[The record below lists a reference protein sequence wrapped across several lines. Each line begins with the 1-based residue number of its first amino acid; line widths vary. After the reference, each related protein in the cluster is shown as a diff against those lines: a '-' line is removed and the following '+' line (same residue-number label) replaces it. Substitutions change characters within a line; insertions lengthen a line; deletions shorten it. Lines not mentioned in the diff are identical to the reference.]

1 MFFAWPIWHLDMHLN
16 LESVLATGAQA
27 KQGEISHRRVITIA
41 FPIVISNA
49 TIPLLGIADTAA
61 VGQLGE
67 AAPIGAVGMGAFI
80 LTALYWLFGFLR
92 MGTVGLTSQAL
103 GRDDRAEADVLLTR
117 SVVFGLAMGVG
128 LILLQ
133 WPLFAG
139 ALALAPGSEE
149 VESLTQSYLSIR
161 IWSAPA
167 MIAIYGI
174 TGWLIAHERTRGVLV
189 LQVWTNGLNIVLD
202 FVFVLGFG
210 WGVEGVAWAT
220 FIAEWSGIVVGLWLV
235 RDALLRPYW
244 NDWARAIDGPEI
256 SRMVKVNTDLFL
268 RTAMLEAIFVSF
280 VFIGARLGDVTLAAN
295 QVLIQFVFVTAFSL
309 DGLVFAAETLVGQA
323 KGAGNRAAF
332 RRTVVITAIQSTII
346 VIALALVF
354 ALAGGFFI
362 DLMTTAEDVRIE
374 AKSFLLFMV
383 LAPLIGGPAW
393 IFDGIFIGA
402 TRTRDMRNMMVIAFA
417 AYCIAALVLVG
428 PLGNTGLWIALL
440 LSFAV
445 RGLTLAFRYP
455 PLERDIAV

>member
-1 MFFAWPIWHLDMHLN
+1 MDM
-16 LESVLATGAQA
+16 ETVLAMRGQSR
-27 KQGEISHRRVITIA
+27 QGEISHRRVITIA

-61 VGQLGE
+61 VGQLGL
-67 AAPIGAVGMGAFI
+67 AAPIGAVGIGAFI

-117 SVVFGLAMGVG
+117 AVAFGLAMGIG
-128 LILLQ
+128 LIVLQ
-133 WPLFAG
+133 WPLIAG
-139 ALALAPGSEE
+139 ALALAPGSDE
-149 VESLTQSYLSIR
+149 VETLARGYLEIR

-167 MIAIYGI
+167 MIAMYGI
-174 TGWLIAHERTRGVLV
+174 TGWLIAHERTGAVLI

-210 WGVEGVAWAT
+210 WGVEGVAIAT
-220 FIAEWSGIVVGLWLV
+220 FIAEWSGLLVGAWLV
-235 RDALLRPYW
+235 RGVFLRPYW
-244 NDWARAIDGPEI
+244 RDWTRALDGPEI
-256 SRMVKVNTDLFL
+256 ARMVKVNTDLFF

-323 KGAGNRAAF
+323 KGAQDRARF
-332 RRTVVITAIQSTII
+332 RRTVIITAIQSTVI
-346 VIALALVF
+346 VLALALVF
-354 ALAGGFFI
+354 AMAGALVI
-362 DLMTTAEDVRIE
+362 DLMTTAPAVRAE
-374 AKSFLLFMV
+374 AKSFLIFMV

-417 AYCIAALVLVG
+417 AYVIAALLLVG
-428 PLGNTGLWIALL
+428 PLGNMGLWIALL
-440 LSFAV
+440 VSFAV
-445 RGLTLAFRYP
+445 RGLTLGVRYP
-455 PLERDIAV
+455 GLERDIAP